1 MLIGSSDQFETSLSP
16 GECSQRLRQNL
27 RSFSRASYAEP
38 FRFGI
43 SKRGRTM
50 IRMVGTLDKA
60 GGGSTVRYRIEFKR
74 SALLALAFSLLAA
87 IPIFVAWSFLGYSV
101 IPLALLLTACV
112 VVVALLNLLVSEWQA
127 RWLRN
132 YVESILGARA
142 VAN

>member
-27 RSFSRASYAEP
+27 RSFSQASYAEP

-60 GGGSTVRYRIEFKR
+60 GGGSTVRYRIEFNVRLCSPWR
-74 SALLALAFSLLAA
+74 SRFWQPSQYLWLGHFSATQ
-87 IPIFVAWSFLGYSV
+87 SS
-101 IPLALLLTACV
+101 
-112 VVVALLNLLVSEWQA
+112 
-127 RWLRN
+127 R
-132 YVESILGARA
+132 
-142 VAN
+142 